1 MGDFKIPNLFKS
13 WFFSAPGLR
22 AWGGGGSPVSWFS
35 SPERLPPHITAV
47 SDLPTLCQGKKE
59 DWVKGKQFCVP
70 GTMSFGV
77 SDLWVCRLSEHDSF
91 SPFFF
96 SQRCTL
102 CSHISWLQLL
112 VADNTSLA
120 LSALDKFPRTWT
132 SGGSFSH
139 WGMRRQGSFSNDHKP
154 MLLMDSTLFP
164 GTHYC
169 LPPVS

>member
-47 SDLPTLCQGKKE
+47 SDLPTLCQGKKRIGR
-59 DWVKGKQFCVP
+59 KGN
-70 GTMSFGV
+70 SFACLALCPLV
-77 SDLWVCRLSEHDSF
+77 SVTSGYADYPDMTLSLL
-91 SPFFF
+91 FF

>member
-1 MGDFKIPNLFKS
+1 M
-13 WFFSAPGLR
+13 PG
-22 AWGGGGSPVSWFS
+22 
-35 SPERLPPHITAV
+35 E
-47 SDLPTLCQGKKE
+47 KE
-59 DWVKGKQFCVP
+59 DWAKGKQLCVP
-70 GTMSFGV
+70 GTTSSGV
-77 SDLWVCRLSEHDSF
+77 SDLWVCRLSGHDSF

-96 SQRCTL
+96 SEVHPL
-102 CSHISWLQLL
+102 LPHILTAATCCRQH
-112 VADNTSLA
+112 SLA

-169 LPPVS
+169 LPPVSESPFYTQCGPADK